1 MNPVASQI
9 KAWGVSVPASIAN
22 ATDLS
27 RTLRWFVRFQ
37 ARELL
42 AFEKRTRQLAESGK
56 LTVAGAFARVA
67 KARDVYQHRVEGLE
81 NLITAMFQVE
91 KTSMQQ
97 RRRQGLEG
105 PTALDSVE
113 VPSLQTGRN
122 ELAQIA
128 EFTQFATATQNL
140 PVGAQSAVSPI
151 PVTPRKYKNMEFE
164 WLDKSTNRWASI
176 PEIEKAGLSGNFDNL
191 IPITVDPQNLLF
203 KIPPATYEGPSGVHV
218 IDGVE
223 TAILFDDSANVY
235 YVPLISMLHLRKY
248 MEVGGGSAGGSAGK
262 ILVGVV
268 LVAAF
273 LAVALKRV

>member
-27 RTLRWFVRFQ
+27 HTLRWFVRFQ

-42 AFEKRTRQLAESGK
+42 AFEKRARQLTESGK
-56 LTVAGAFARVA
+56 LTVAGAFARVS

-81 NLITAMFQVE
+81 NLITALFQVE
-91 KTSMQQ
+91 KTSIQQ
-97 RRRQGLEG
+97 RTRQGLEG
-105 PTALDSVE
+105 PTALDAVE

-128 EFTQFATATQNL
+128 EFPQFATATQRL

-151 PVTPRKYKNMEFE
+151 PVTPRQFNDMELE
-164 WLDKSTNRWASI
+164 WLDKSTNAWASMTTV
-176 PEIEKAGLSGNFDNL
+176 EEAARTGNFDNL
-191 IPITVDPQNLLF
+191 IPVTVGSDALLF
-203 KIPPATYEGPSGVHV
+203 PIPPATYEGPSGIQT
-218 IDGVE
+218 IDGIE
-223 TAILFDDSANVY
+223 QAILFDDSANVY
-235 YVPLISMLHLRKY
+235 YVPLANNPNLRKY
-248 MEVGGGSAGGSAGK
+248 MGGGGGSAGK

-268 LVAAF
+268 LAAAL
-273 LAVALKRV
+273 LAVVSKRR